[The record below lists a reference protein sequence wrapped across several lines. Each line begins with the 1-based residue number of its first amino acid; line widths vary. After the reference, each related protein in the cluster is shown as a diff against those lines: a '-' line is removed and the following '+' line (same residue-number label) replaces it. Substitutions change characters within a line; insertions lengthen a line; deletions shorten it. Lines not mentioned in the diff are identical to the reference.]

1 MVYLN
6 ILGNMLFIGM
16 VVYLP
21 LVVIFTINHHNI
33 VLPTGVEYATIS
45 QLYYIYLMV
54 YAVYA
59 SYGNIGMVAKSP
71 STYGWFTIALPTST
85 MDTIHLDQLIVVGIP
100 FTEQSMSIFR
110 NPFST
115 A

>member
-1 MVYLN
+1 
-6 ILGNMLFIGM
+6 
-16 VVYLP
+16 
-21 LVVIFTINHHNI
+21 
-33 VLPTGVEYATIS
+33 
-45 QLYYIYLMV
+45 MV
-54 YAVYA
+54 YAFYA

-85 MDTIHLDQLIVVGIP
+85 MDTIHLDQLIVAGIP